1 MGIKYFCLICLMTI
15 ITSCATFNISATDN
29 NVTVDNRDVSKSRS
43 FESIIE
49 TSKESIVLLSS
60 SPYEDPTIDPNK
72 NAVCTGVII
81 DEVGH
86 ILTNYHCVH
95 NQKYIKL
102 YYYSEEDIDEYMVET
117 IGTDPLA
124 DLALLRVID
133 YEGKLPHLKFADN
146 TED

>member
-1 MGIKYFCLICLMTI
+1 MTI
-15 ITSCATFNISATDN
+15 ITSCATFIISATDN

-60 SPYEDPTIDPNK
+60 SPYEDPTIDTSK

-81 DEVGH
+81 DEKGH

-102 YYYSEEDIDEYMVET
+102 Y
-117 IGTDPLA
+117 
-124 DLALLRVID
+124 
-133 YEGKLPHLKFADN
+133 
-146 TED
+146 